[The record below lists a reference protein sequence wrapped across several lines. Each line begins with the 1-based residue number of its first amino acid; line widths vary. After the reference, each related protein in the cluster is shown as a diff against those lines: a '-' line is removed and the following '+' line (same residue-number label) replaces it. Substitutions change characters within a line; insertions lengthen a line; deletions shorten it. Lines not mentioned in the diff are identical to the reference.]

1 MKVISYEG
9 VVENGC
15 VHLPAGVLLPEKAK
29 VYVVVPGI
37 SESGGKPVA
46 HIASP
51 RLANPEQAND
61 FIKKVFDLEVSTDA
75 DL

>member
-15 VHLPAGVLLPEKAK
+15 VHLPAGVSLPERAK

-37 SESGGKPVA
+37 SESGDTPLPHV
-46 HIASP
+46 ASP
-51 RLANPEQAND
+51 
-61 FIKKVFDLEVSTDA
+61 
-75 DL
+75 